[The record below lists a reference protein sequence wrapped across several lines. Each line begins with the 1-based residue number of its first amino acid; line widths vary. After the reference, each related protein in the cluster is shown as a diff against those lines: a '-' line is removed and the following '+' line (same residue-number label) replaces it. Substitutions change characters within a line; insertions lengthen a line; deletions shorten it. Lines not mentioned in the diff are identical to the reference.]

1 MKYIIAIVG
10 SSHASAEMFI
20 PYIRNIVKP
29 YIGVDGFSIVSG
41 GAKGADTA
49 AKMVA
54 EELGI
59 TIKEY
64 LPDYKKYPNWL
75 DAFRAR
81 NQLIAQ
87 ASNEVW
93 SLALPYSGKKCVHC
107 ERANKDITNHQKTGG
122 CWTGSMKGKWN
133 VIVCKKEEEI

>member
-1 MKYIIAIVG
+1 MSKPRKERIHWILSFDFFSFFPITIMKYIIAIVG

-54 EELGI
+54 KELGI

-81 NQLIAQ
+81 NQLMC
-87 ASNEVW
+87 
-93 SLALPYSGKKCVHC
+93 SL
-107 ERANKDITNHQKTGG
+107 
-122 CWTGSMKGKWN
+122 
-133 VIVCKKEEEI
+133 